1 VVLVMLGAAVGCRTD
16 VGVAVAVR
24 PDGSGT
30 VTVTVTLDREAAA
43 QLGDPASVSVADLR
57 LAGWRVDDPVR
68 AADGGLRFRAV
79 RPFGSPAQL
88 EKVLTEVGGS
98 DGVFRKVDLSIDDGL
113 AATSYR
119 FRGGLELSGDPAQFS
134 DPELTKVLGGLP
146 LGRTPEE
153 LRALGADRAAAG
165 RLTVSVDLPG
175 GSPDT
180 NGTVRAGRAV
190 WAYPLTGGR
199 ATSTVLRSE
208 ASATDGRTVTLVV
221 VGVGLLL
228 VAVVLVV
235 VGLVRTRRRP
245 TG

>member
-1 VVLVMLGAAVGCRTD
+1 MVLAVVVAAVGCRTD

-43 QLGDPASVSVADLR
+43 QLGDPSSVALGDLR
-57 LAGWRVDDPVR
+57 IAGWRVADPVR
-68 AADGGLRFRAV
+68 AAGGGLRFRAV

-88 EKVLTEVGGS
+88 EAVLTEVGGA

-113 AATSYR
+113 ASTSYR
-119 FRGGLELSGDPAQFS
+119 FRSGLELSGDPAQFS

-153 LRALGADRAAAG
+153 LRAVGADGTAAG

-190 WAYPLTGGR
+190 WGYPLSGGR
-199 ATSTVLRSE
+199 ATSTVLTSS
-208 ASATDGRTVTLVV
+208 ASATDGRTITLLVA
-221 VGVGLLL
+221 GVGLSVAAIV
-228 VAVVLVV
+228 VAVV
-235 VGLVRTRRRP
+235 GIVRTRRRS